1 MSGVPRRGASPLP
14 LLTAVPGP
22 EEAQLVAALER
33 TSAVAV
39 VRRCADLGELLSASA
54 AGHGRAAL
62 VSADL
67 HRLDREALARLDAQ
81 ATAVVGVLPA
91 TGATAAAAR
100 LVALGVVRHVAAGA
114 SGEEVAAVVTAAV
127 AGLADPAGQAG
138 QAGQTDQAGSGP
150 RVRAVLPAPAPVPAV
165 ERVDATG
172 VSSGPGGPAP
182 ASWEDDDG
190 PRAAGLPGRPGRLL
204 AVWGAP
210 GAPGRTTVA
219 VSVAAELAALGEQVL
234 LVDADTWAAS
244 AAQVLGLL
252 DETAGVA
259 AACRAAAAGTLTPG
273 RLLQLA
279 PAALPR
285 MSVLTGLPRAE
296 RWHELGAAALEELW
310 ATCRS
315 AAAWTVV
322 DCAAPLEQ
330 DEELVLDTAA
340 PRRNAATTTA
350 LAAADEVLVVG
361 QADPVGLQRLVRSL
375 ADLAEAQPDAVE
387 RRRTVVTKVRSAAV
401 GHGPAARVTEALAR
415 YAGVRDAVL
424 VPDDRAACDTAL
436 LTGRTLRESA
446 PGSPARAALAA
457 LAADLVASAR
467 RARAEEDGEDGAGA
481 EGGAGG
487 GAGRPRGARRGPR
500 DDRTAPARSRRP
512 AWARMRG

>member
-1 MSGVPRRGASPLP
+1 MSAVPRRGAPPLP

-22 EEAQLVAALER
+22 EEAQLVAALGR
-33 TSAVAV
+33 APGVAV

-81 ATAVVGVLPA
+81 GTAVVGVLPA

-100 LVALGVVRHVAAGA
+100 LAALGVVRQVAAGA
-114 SGEEVAAVVTAAV
+114 SGEEVAAVVSAAV
-127 AGLADPAGQAG
+127 ASLAADGARNRQPAPPVPQARPSA
-138 QAGQTDQAGSGP
+138 AGAPVPVDA
-150 RVRAVLPAPAPVPAV
+150 AVPAPAQVPAA
-165 ERVDATG
+165 ERGGGAAAGSAAPGDAVG
-172 VSSGPGGPAP
+172 ARPL
-182 ASWEDDDG
+182 DDDG
-190 PRAAGLPGRPGRLL
+190 EPEGALPGRPGRLV

-219 VSVAAELAALGEQVL
+219 VSLAAELAALGEHVL

-259 AACRAAAAGTLTPG
+259 AACRAAAAGTLTPA

-285 MSVLTGLPRAE
+285 LSVLTGLPRAE

-310 ATCRS
+310 STCRT
-315 AAAWTVV
+315 AATWTVV

-361 QADPVGLQRLVRSL
+361 QADPVGLQRLVRAL
-375 ADLAEAQPDAVE
+375 GDLAEAQPDAVE
-387 RRRTVVTKVRSAAV
+387 RRRTVVTKVRSSAV
-401 GHGPAARVTEALAR
+401 GHGPAARVAEALAR

-424 VPDDRAACDTAL
+424 VPDDRPACDTAL
-436 LTGRTLRESA
+436 LTGRTLRESS
-446 PGSPARAALAA
+446 PGSPARTALAA
-457 LAADLVASAR
+457 LAAELVASASG
-467 RARAEEDGEDGAGA
+467 DGGDAA
-481 EGGAGG
+481 GGA
-487 GAGRPRGARRGPR
+487 
-500 DDRTAPARSRRP
+500 APARARRRP
-512 AWARMRG
+512 WARMRG

>member
-1 MSGVPRRGASPLP
+1 MSAVPRRGPSPLP

-22 EEAQLVAALER
+22 EEAQLVAALGR
-33 TSAVAV
+33 TPGVSV

-67 HRLDREALARLDAQ
+67 HRLDREALARLEAQ
-81 ATAVVGVLPA
+81 GTAVVGVLPA
-91 TGATAAAAR
+91 TGEGAAAAR
-100 LVALGVVRHVAAGA
+100 LVALGVGRHVAAGA
-114 SGEEVAAVVTAAV
+114 SGEEVAAAVTAAV
-127 AGLADPAGQAG
+127 ARLLVGRPAASGGPAPS
-138 QAGQTDQAGSGP
+138 ASTSTRDAPPVGSGTAL
-150 RVRAVLPAPAPVPAV
+150 VPAPAPVPTA
-165 ERVDATG
+165 ERVR
-172 VSSGPGGPAP
+172 PGSASAAGAP
-182 ASWEDDDG
+182 SLGAAEDDDELAEV
-190 PRAAGLPGRPGRLL
+190 PLPERPGRLV

-219 VSVAAELAALGEQVL
+219 VSLAAELAALGERVL

-244 AAQVLGLL
+244 TAQVLGLL

-279 PAALPR
+279 PEALPR
-285 MSVLTGLPRAE
+285 VSVLTGLPRAE

-310 ATCRS
+310 STCRS
-315 AAAWTVV
+315 AAPWTVV

-350 LAAADEVLVVG
+350 LATADEVLVVG
-361 QADPVGLQRLVRSL
+361 QADPVGLQRLVRAL
-375 ADLAEAQPDAVE
+375 GDLAEAQPDAVE

-401 GHGPAARVTEALAR
+401 GHGPAARVQEALAR

-457 LAADLVASAR
+457 LAAQLVGACREEGSAGTR
-467 RARAEEDGEDGAGA
+467 T
-481 EGGAGG
+481 GG
-487 GAGRPRGARRGPR
+487 GA
-500 DDRTAPARSRRP
+500 APARTRRRG
-512 AWARMRG
+512 WARMRG

>member
-1 MSGVPRRGASPLP
+1 M
-14 LLTAVPGP
+14 
-22 EEAQLVAALER
+22 AALGR
-33 TSAVAV
+33 TAGVAV

-67 HRLDREALARLDAQ
+67 HRLDREALARLAAQ
-81 ATAVVGVLPA
+81 GTAVVGVLPA
-91 TGATAAAAR
+91 AGTAAAAAR
-100 LVALGVVRHVAAGA
+100 LTALGVVRQVAAGA
-114 SGEEVAAVVTAAV
+114 PGEEVAAVVGAAV
-127 AGLADPAGQAG
+127 AGLAFGGTRGRAAPAGS
-138 QAGQTDQAGSGP
+138 TPSTS
-150 RVRAVLPAPAPVPAV
+150 VPAPAPVPAA
-165 ERVDATG
+165 ERAL
-172 VSSGPGGPAP
+172 PGPAAPSPQDAAPDALGHP
-182 ASWEDDDG
+182 ADG
-190 PRAAGLPGRPGRLL
+190 GDEPEAALLPGRSGRLV

-219 VSVAAELAALGEQVL
+219 VSLAAELAALGEHVL

-244 AAQVLGLL
+244 TAQVLGLL

-279 PAALPR
+279 PSALPR

-310 ATCRS
+310 STCRS
-315 AAAWTVV
+315 AATWTVV

-361 QADPVGLQRLVRSL
+361 QADPVGLQRLVRAL
-375 ADLAEAQPDAVE
+375 GDLAEAQPDAVE
-387 RRRTVVTKVRSAAV
+387 RRRAVVTKVRSAAV
-401 GHGPAARVTEALAR
+401 GHGPAARVAEALAR
-415 YAGVRDAVL
+415 YAGVRDALL
-424 VPDDRAACDTAL
+424 VPDDRAACDAAL
-436 LTGRTLRESA
+436 LTGRTLRESS

-457 LAADLVASAR
+457 LAAELVAAAR
-467 RARAEEDGEDGAGA
+467 HDD
-481 EGGAGG
+481 GGATV
-487 GAGRPRGARRGPR
+487 AAPVRPRRR
-500 DDRTAPARSRRP
+500 